1 MATPAADRALLARLA
16 TFAPGVAAFVR
27 YRREDLRHD
36 VVAGVCVASVALPVG
51 VAYAE
56 LAGFNPAIGLYSCIW
71 PLVAYALFGSSRQ
84 LIVGPDAATCAL
96 IAAALTPLA
105 APGSAAYL
113 SMSMTLAFIA
123 GLICI
128 AAGLIGLGACADF
141 LSRPILTGFMNGIA
155 ISITLGQVGK
165 LLGFKIAST
174 GIVRPLI
181 EIGEKIGQTHLIT
194 LAVGVAAFAL
204 LLALPKFAPR
214 VPAALATLA
223 IAAAG
228 VRLLSLDSL
237 GVRTIGA
244 VPAGLPWFTVP
255 HVPLNTL
262 NTLDTLVV
270 DAAGIALISFCSAM
284 LTARSFAARN
294 GYEINDDREFAAIG
308 AANIASALTQGFA
321 ISGADS
327 RTAMNDMAGG
337 RTQLASL
344 VAAASIALV
353 LVFLTKPL
361 QYVPTP
367 ALGAVLVMAAVS
379 LVDIAALKTL
389 WREARGEF
397 YICLSATLGVVMLGS
412 LKGILLA
419 VVLALFR
426 FIRVVARPSFEV
438 LGTVESMKGFHSIAR
453 HAGARQPPGLC
464 LFRYNAPIVFFN
476 ARHFKLSAL
485 KAVAET
491 VPAPQWFVLDA
502 IAVTTVDVTGRH
514 TVEELR
520 QELEQRGITFVLAG
534 RVTQRRDWLAK
545 HGLSREA
552 EHQLHFP
559 TLRAAVRAFE
569 AKQRKT

>member
-1 MATPAADRALLARLA
+1 
-16 TFAPGVAAFVR
+16 
-27 YRREDLRHD
+27 
-36 VVAGVCVASVALPVG
+36 VAGVCVASVALPVG

-71 PLVAYALFGSSRQ
+71 PLVAYALFGTSRQ

-174 GIVRPLI
+174 GILRPLI
-181 EIGEKIGQTHLIT
+181 EIGEKIGQTHIAT
-194 LAVGVAAFAL
+194 LAVGLVAFAL
-204 LLALPKFAPR
+204 LLALPKIAPR

-255 HVPLNTL
+255 HIPL

-327 RTAMNDMAGG
+327 RTAMNDMTGG

-379 LVDIAALKTL
+379 LVDIATLKTL

-397 YICLSATLGVVMLGS
+397 YICLSATLGVVLFGS

-426 FIRVVARPSFEV
+426 FIRVVARPSCEV
-438 LGTVESMKGFHSIAR
+438 LGTVDSMKGFHSIAR
-453 HAGARQPPGLC
+453 HPGARQPPGLC
-464 LFRYNAPIVFFN
+464 LFRFNAPIVFFN

-485 KAVAET
+485 KAVAGT
-491 VPAPQWFVLDA
+491 IPAPQWFVLDA
-502 IAVTTVDVTGRH
+502 IAVTAVDVTGRH

-520 QELEQRGITFVLAG
+520 QELEQRGVTFVLAG
-534 RVTQRRDWLAK
+534 RLTQRLDWLAK
-545 HGLSREA
+545 HGLNREA
-552 EHQLHFP
+552 ERQLHFP

-569 AKQRKT
+569 AKQRVK